1 MSTEEAPPPPPPEED
16 ELAPP
21 PPPEDD
27 DDDDGIEDDNKDDG
41 EFATMISPPPPPE
54 KFAMSAE
61 EAGSTGFRNL
71 QNKIFE
77 VAIQDLLIC
86 GPGAPS
92 PVMQMIKLKT
102 KPVPPKVIFA
112 VTILFHDWE
121 TFGQEAADLLDL
133 DWTDF
138 STPQVQTL
146 LKDCGLL
153 QKEEYSVLE
162 VKDAIVR
169 KLNALLERT
178 SGGAEIMVPSM
189 LEFVTQKIAE
199 SLSLSTNMTFRMSVD
214 LGQTNAKELEEKS
227 KS

>member
-1 MSTEEAPPPPPPEED
+1 MSTEEAPPPPPPDED

-27 DDDDGIEDDNKDDG
+27 DDDG
-41 EFATMISPPPPPE
+41 EFAIMISAPPPPE
-54 KFAMSAE
+54 KFAMDAE
-61 EAGSTGFRNL
+61 EAGSTGLRNL

-92 PVMQMIKLKT
+92 PVMQMIQLKT

-121 TFGQEAADLLDL
+121 TFGQEADLLDL

-146 LKDCGLL
+146 LKDSGLV

-162 VKDAIVR
+162 VKGAIER

-199 SLSLSTNMTFRMSVD
+199 SLSLSTNLSFRMSVD